1 MLFLTKAMT
10 QIGNLL
16 RHSLHFPLPFLPVAW
31 THVLWA
37 LCPISNNAS
46 FLKTY
51 CTKTICHKKRKRFTE
66 MTAGAGCQ
74 GSWQCSRH
82 IPHSRDKLL
91 GSQGCRR
98 CLLPCASFHRR
109 LKKGKGKW
117 VVEQR
122 SNIASK
128 HADIHFILVKTHIQC
143 NQKKIW
149 GPIQMEG
156 VPGVSLLITFSSCEL

>member
-1 MLFLTKAMT
+1 MSCEHSVLLVIMLPSWRL
-10 QIGNLL
+10 I
-16 RHSLHFPLPFLPVAW
+16 
-31 THVLWA
+31 A
-37 LCPISNNAS
+37 LKQYAI
-46 FLKTY
+46 
-51 CTKTICHKKRKRFTE
+51 KKRKRFTE

-82 IPHSRDKLL
+82 IPHSRDRLL

-128 HADIHFILVKTHIQC
+128 HADIHFILVKTHILS

-149 GPIQMEG
+149 GPVQMEG
-156 VPGVSLLITFSSCEL
+156 VLGVSLLITFPPVNYNTKLFSWYSLWASGWISTLE